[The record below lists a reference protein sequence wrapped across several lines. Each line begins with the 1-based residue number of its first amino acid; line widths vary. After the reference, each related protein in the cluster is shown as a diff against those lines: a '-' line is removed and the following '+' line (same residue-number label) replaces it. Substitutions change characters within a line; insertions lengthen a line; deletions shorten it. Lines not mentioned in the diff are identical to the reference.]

1 MIEQSMTQKILDA
14 IPTETKF
21 EIGDK
26 VRCITNKI
34 LFDKGA
40 LPKWSN
46 KVYVI
51 MNTKAHSYLLDN
63 DRWFK
68 YYQIQK
74 VEISNEEVTQ
84 RQEEYEQMKQRTYN
98 TKKIKTRRNRTKEN
112 QRKRKA
118 TDRLHY

>member
-1 MIEQSMTQKILDA
+1 MIEQIMTQKILDA

-26 VRCITNKI
+26 VRCVTNKH
-34 LFDKGA
+34 LFEKGA

-63 DRWFK
+63 ETRPRSGRAHECRWFK

-74 VEISNEEVTQ
+74 VEIRNEEATQ
-84 RQEEYEQMKQRTYN
+84 RQEEYEQMKRERT
-98 TKKIKTRRNRTKEN
+98 I
-112 QRKRKA
+112 QRKLRQEGIEKK
-118 TDRLHY
+118 